1 VNIDSIFSVTADDF
15 EEKAL
20 AVFAYQFA
28 HVPFYQTYCKL
39 MHKQPGNVRTI
50 NDIPFLPIE
59 FFKTQ
64 QIIAEGKQAQ
74 AIFESSTTTGTI
86 PSKHFVADLSMYE
99 TSFLKGFEAAYGNPK
114 DFLFLALLPSYL
126 ERGNSSLVYMANQLI
141 ALSEHQESGFIL
153 HDFEQLKNTL
163 QATKVPREKIIL
175 LGVTYALLDFAEQ
188 FPMDLNGITIMETG
202 GMKGRRAEMTRMEIH
217 RELSTAFC
225 VDAIHSEYGMTE
237 LLSQAY
243 SKGNGIFKAAPWMKV
258 LTRDMYDPGSYV
270 THQSGGINIIDLA
283 NLYSCAFIATS
294 DVGKV
299 FSDGTFE
306 VIGRMETADIRG
318 CNLMYDSFGEH
329 SSTKP

>member
-1 VNIDSIFSVTADDF
+1 MNIDSIFSVTADNF
-15 EEKAL
+15 EERAL
-20 AVFAYQFA
+20 AVFAYQYT
-28 HVPFYQTYCKL
+28 HVPFYQAYCKL
-39 MHKQPGNVRTI
+39 MHKQPENIRSI

-64 QIIAEGKQAQ
+64 QIIADGKQAQ
-74 AIFESSTTTGTI
+74 AIFESSTTTGTT
-86 PSKHFVADLSMYE
+86 PSKHFVADLSLYE
-99 TSFLKGFEAAYGNPK
+99 TSFLKGFEATYGNPK
-114 DFLFLALLPSYL
+114 DYLFLALLPSYL

-141 ALSEHQESGFIL
+141 ALSEHQESRFIL

-202 GMKGRRAEMTRMEIH
+202 GMKGRRAEMIRMEIH
-217 RELSTAFC
+217 RELSSAFC
-225 VDAIHSEYGMTE
+225 VDTIHSEYGMTE

-243 SKGNGIFKAAPWMKV
+243 SKGNGIFKTAPWMKV
-258 LTRDMYDPGSYV
+258 LTRDMYDPSNYV
-270 THQSGGINIIDLA
+270 VNQSGGINIIDLA

-294 DVGKV
+294 DVGRV
-299 FSDGTFE
+299 FKDDTFE

-318 CNLMYDSFGEH
+318 CNLMYDSFGVH